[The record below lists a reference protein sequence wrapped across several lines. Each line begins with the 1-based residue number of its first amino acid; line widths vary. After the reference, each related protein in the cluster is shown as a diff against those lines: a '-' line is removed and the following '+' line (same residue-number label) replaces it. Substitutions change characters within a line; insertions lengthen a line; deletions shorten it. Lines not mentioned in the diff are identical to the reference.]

1 MRPVEAVQWA
11 DALDVDVKDVPAVLG
26 LEVSRMDGLRH
37 EMAKLH
43 QELADAPQQDFRATL
58 WRSMSA
64 WSAAQGQ
71 LMAIA
76 ADARRTA

>member
-11 DALDVDVKDVPAVLG
+11 DALDVDVRDVPAVLG
-26 LEVSRMDGLRH
+26 LEVSRMDGMRH
-37 EMAKLH
+37 EMAKVQ
-43 QELADAPQQDFRATL
+43 QELAEAPNRDIAVGIWRAV
-58 WRSMSA
+58 SA

>member
-1 MRPVEAVQWA
+1 MRPVDALQWA
-11 DALDVDVKDVPAVLG
+11 DALDVDVKDVPSVLG
-26 LEVSRMDGLRH
+26 LEVSRMDGVRH

-43 QELADAPQQDFRATL
+43 QELGDAPEQDFRATL
-58 WRSMSA
+58 WRSLSA

>member
-11 DALDVDVKDVPAVLG
+11 DALEVEVRDLPSVLG

-58 WRSMSA
+58 WRAVSA

-71 LMAIA
+71 LMAVA

>member
-11 DALDVDVKDVPAVLG
+11 DALEVDVKDLPAVLG
-26 LEVSRMDGLRH
+26 LEVSRMDGLGTRWPSCTRSWRRP
-37 EMAKLH
+37 AAGLPG
-43 QELADAPQQDFRATL
+43 DAVAVD
-58 WRSMSA
+58 SA

-71 LMAIA
+71 LMAVA